1 MRSYIYSYPHTHT
14 HVDTLKHTHACTERA
29 FNTSIVVVHIHTV
42 PFAFTYINSILIK
55 HRHAYWVPWKE
66 KAIVWLWITVQTWS
80 RENEDDVKG
89 TAKGKGSGKQES
101 RKRAWC
107 AEWVCMSYEYVR
119 VVKSFQ
125 FRFPV
130 QHFYEDFV
138 HRRQWRQFWFN
149 KEKVVEFIYF
159 YEILN
164 TFHQI

>member
-1 MRSYIYSYPHTHT
+1 MHALIHLFIPAHTHT
-14 HVDTLKHTHACTERA
+14 RRYTQTHTHACTERA

-89 TAKGKGSGKQES
+89 EERETES

-149 KEKVVEFIYF
+149 KDKVVEFISFLY
-159 YEILN
+159 
-164 TFHQI
+164 